1 MFLAIC
7 YYVSI
12 YTIVLHCF
20 LQCRYLERVIPT
32 LGEPARLTT
41 TRAKEKMV
49 TQAIKNWLRK
59 LFAWWPWKQ
68 STEIEHAHAASP
80 LNKGTTQGAISRSAI
95 DGVASQPQSGT
106 AQRLSTIEEWPER
119 VVKPL
124 SPSPQPLSSLP
135 TPPASSDL
143 PETPLPPPSPSPVD
157 KAADIFSSNV
167 PSTPAPMPG
176 RAPTPEQQLEFLHYL
191 VKRGIVNE
199 GFEEDKV
206 PEQYRRE

>member
-1 MFLAIC
+1 
-7 YYVSI
+7 
-12 YTIVLHCF
+12 
-20 LQCRYLERVIPT
+20 
-32 LGEPARLTT
+32 
-41 TRAKEKMV
+41 MV

-68 STEIEHAHAASP
+68 SPEIKHTHVASP
-80 LNKGTTQGAISRSAI
+80 LNKGTTQGTISRSAI
-95 DGVASQPQSGT
+95 DGVASQPQSGI

-124 SPSPQPLSSLP
+124 SSPPQPLSPPP
-135 TPPASSDL
+135 TLPPAASEL
-143 PETPLPPPSPSPVD
+143 PETPLLPPLTSPLDKVKGSTD
-157 KAADIFSSNV
+157 KAADIFSSDV

-191 VKRGIVNE
+191 VKRGIINE
-199 GFEEDKV
+199 GFEEGKI